1 VARISERG
9 FSMTKRGVVFL
20 LIAAASLTG
29 LAIAQSSEVRSSS
42 SKPGSDPLQAAT
54 KPLTPKSTLPA
65 QRKSSP
71 VTLPNGSTGS
81 RNTTA
86 ELTHLERQKI
96 KTGGSTT
103 LSAPAKV
110 PPIKPAETSAA
121 GGPAIN
127 YKYQKPVAGMTAS
140 NPGAN
145 SKNSSTPRVKKN

>member
-1 VARISERG
+1 
-9 FSMTKRGVVFL
+9 MTKRGVVLLFL
-20 LIAAASLTG
+20 AAASLTG

-42 SKPGSDPLQAAT
+42 SKSGSDPLQAAT
-54 KPLTPKSTLPA
+54 KPLTPKSTMPA

-71 VTLPNGSTGS
+71 VTLPNGLIGS

-103 LSAPAKV
+103 LGGPAKV
-110 PPIKPAETSAA
+110 PPLKTAETSA

>member
-1 VARISERG
+1 
-9 FSMTKRGVVFL
+9 MTKRGVVFL

-96 KTGGSTT
+96 KTGSSTT

-110 PPIKPAETSAA
+110 PPIKPAETSA
-121 GGPAIN
+121 GGAAIN

>member
-1 VARISERG
+1 MA
-9 FSMTKRGVVFL
+9 KCGVVFL
-20 LIAAASLTG
+20 LIAAVSLTG
-29 LAIAQSSEVRSSS
+29 LAVAQSSEVRSSS
-42 SKPGSDPLQAAT
+42 TKPGSDPLQAAT
-54 KPLTPKSTLPA
+54 KPLTPKSAMPA

-71 VTLPNGSTGS
+71 VTLPNGSTGT

-96 KTGGSTT
+96 KTGST
-103 LSAPAKV
+103 SVSGPGKA
-110 PPIKPAETSAA
+110 PPIKPAETSASGA
-121 GGPAIN
+121 AIN